1 MEGLG
6 RSRAL
11 RNLAGLLKYHNKS
24 EIIVLSLKK
33 TVVSAQIQPSS
44 GPHAQELL
52 EHLMNGELRVD
63 EKDLQ
68 DASDAEILFVPL
80 VFVHSAYS

>member
-6 RSRAL
+6 RLRAL
-11 RNLAGLLKYHNKS
+11 QDLAGLLNDHNRSK
-24 EIIVLSLKK
+24 LYKKK
-33 TVVSAQIQPSS
+33 TAVSAQLQPSS

-63 EKDLQ
+63 EPDPQ
-68 DASDAEILFVPL
+68 DASDAAILFVLL
-80 VFVHSAYS
+80 VFVHSAYKS